1 MNAGLLIIPLLLTS
15 CTSVT
20 NVRGPYAAALL
31 PNDVQQIRH
40 LAQEHPHFGH
50 TVFTLDAMQRNQ
62 VHVRTRE
69 YIESGS
75 NGENFYVTRRN
86 GRWIVDERYPR
97 FSQPE
102 RIVVTN

>member
-1 MNAGLLIIPLLLTS
+1 MRTCFLIFALLLAA

-20 NVRGPYAAALL
+20 NVRGRYAAAMSASDL
-31 PNDVQQIRH
+31 QQLRR
-40 LAQEHPHFGH
+40 LAQESPHFGH
-50 TVFTLDAMQRNQ
+50 TVFTLDAVKRDL
-62 VHVRTRE
+62 VHVRSRE

-75 NGENFYVTRRN
+75 NGENFYATRRN
-86 GRWIVDERYPR
+86 GRWFVDERYPK